1 MNLVVL
7 ELTKEGLKKQFG
19 KNSKRKLKKK
29 QINSGVRRWREVPRT
44 ASKSGELGGGYPAH
58 RVTATSLQN

>member
-19 KNSKRKLKKK
+19 KNSKRKLKK

-44 ASKSGELGGGYPAH
+44 APKSGELGGGYCAQ
-58 RVTATSLQN
+58 RVTATSLQK

>member
-19 KNSKRKLKKK
+19 KNSKRKLKKTNEIGCK
-29 QINSGVRRWREVPRT
+29 KVE
-44 ASKSGELGGGYPAH
+44 GGP
-58 RVTATSLQN
+58 